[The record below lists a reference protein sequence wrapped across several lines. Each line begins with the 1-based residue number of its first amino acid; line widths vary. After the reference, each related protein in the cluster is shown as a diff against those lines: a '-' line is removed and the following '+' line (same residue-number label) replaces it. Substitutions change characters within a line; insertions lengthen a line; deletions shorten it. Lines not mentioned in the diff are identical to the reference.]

1 MDSFIIAPT
10 EDSPSIIFDTTTH
23 NFVISGSSRPENAKT
38 FYTPVVNWLT
48 TYLESMDLHKQQ
60 IGVETKLIFIFRLE
74 YFNSAT
80 AKCIVDILFLL
91 KKFVEQG
98 FSIKIEWFCDQRDE
112 DMLEMGNEFAEAVG
126 IKLDYIQY

>member
-10 EDSPSIIFDTTTH
+10 EDSPSIIFDTTTNH
-23 NFVISGSSRPENAKT
+23 FVVSGSSRPENAKT
-38 FYTPVVNWLT
+38 FYTPIMDWLT
-48 TYLESMDLHKQQ
+48 TYLESRSLPKQNNN
-60 IGVETKLIFIFRLE
+60 EESKLIFTFRLE

-80 AKCIVDILFLL
+80 AKCIVDILFIL

-98 FSIKIEWFCDQRDE
+98 FFIKIEWFCDQRDE

-126 IKLDYIQY
+126 LKLDYIQY

>member
-10 EDSPSIIFDTTTH
+10 EDSPSIIFDTTNH

-38 FYTPVVNWLT
+38 FYSPVINWLT
-48 TYLESMDLHKQQ
+48 TYLESMDQRHTRAEQ
-60 IGVETKLIFIFRLE
+60 KLIFIFRLE

-91 KKFVEQG
+91 KRFVEQG
-98 FSIKIEWFCDQRDE
+98 FSIKIEWFCDRRDE

-126 IKLDYIQY
+126 LKLDYIQY

>member
-10 EDSPSIIFDTTTH
+10 EDSPSIIFDTTTNH
-23 NFVISGSSRPENAKT
+23 FVVSGSSRPENAKT
-38 FYTPVVNWLT
+38 FYTPIMDWLT
-48 TYLESMDLHKQQ
+48 TYLESRDLPKQNNDK
-60 IGVETKLIFIFRLE
+60 ESKLIFTFRLE

-80 AKCIVDILFLL
+80 AKCIVDILFIL

-98 FSIKIEWFCDQRDE
+98 FFIKIEWFCDQRDE

-126 IKLDYIQY
+126 LKLDYIQY

>member
-10 EDSPSIIFDTTTH
+10 EDSPSIIFDTKTR
-23 NFVISGSSRPENAKT
+23 NFVVSGSSRPENAKT
-38 FYTPVVNWLT
+38 FYTPVINWLT
-48 TYLESMDLHKQQ
+48 TYLEEMDLRRQQ
-60 IGVETKLIFIFRLE
+60 TGEESKLIFIFRLE

-91 KKFVEQG
+91 KRYVVQG

-126 IKLDYIQY
+126 LKLDYIQY

>member
-23 NFVISGSSRPENAKT
+23 HFVVSGSSRPENAKT
-38 FYTPVVNWLT
+38 FYTPVMDWLT
-48 TYLESMDLHKQQ
+48 TYLESRNLPKQNND
-60 IGVETKLIFIFRLE
+60 EESKLIFTFRLE

-80 AKCIVDILFLL
+80 AKCIVDILFIL
-91 KKFVEQG
+91 KRFVEQG
-98 FSIKIEWFCDQRDE
+98 FFIKIEWFCDQRDE

-126 IKLDYIQY
+126 LKLDYIQY